1 MTKQE
6 AERILEHLVG
16 PGRYMIQPRG
26 GLWIWH
32 QFEGFDFPHSNWIYL
47 GNMEDEDI
55 QQMLVDCREL
65 LKVSSDEGV
74 SNASD

>member
-6 AERILEHLVG
+6 AERILDSLVG
-16 PGRYMIQPRG
+16 TGKYMIQPRG

-47 GNMEDEDI
+47 GNMDDEDI
-55 QQMLVDCREL
+55 QQMLIDCREL
-65 LKVSSDEGV
+65 LPDPNNKG
-74 SNASD
+74 ASQCE